1 MTTVSTSTDETF
13 SPRLRS
19 ESLTPVHVGQVL
31 IAVEFAEVA
40 GAKPLLVRLHLHS
53 PD

>member
-19 ESLTPVHVGQVL
+19 ESLIRSTY
-31 IAVEFAEVA
+31 
-40 GAKPLLVRLHLHS
+40 VRF
-53 PD
+53 